1 MLAALGLFD
10 VKAELEGAGVTLLC
24 RTQTLSQDQ
33 VVAAIYE
40 TMIRPEQFDRF
51 MPGSKGAPGGL
62 ATGGKQQGRL
72 RAAPVLQAHFARAAE
87 IQEQQWQ
94 RAGRPHPG
102 AYSGKCSRFWL
113 LADPRADGGLLNA
126 SQRAARQLTGSV
138 PLPAAL
144 GLTQAAA
151 ELWQRY
157 LEDVRCGAFSWRDVL
172 LLASRNPGEQ
182 FLCRPV
188 RLNGAG
194 ASVAVMAERLEGGWT
209 AEAAAPVAAALGLRE
224 ADIEP
229 LKDTADSRG
238 GKVDGRLEQ
247 AADQAGAPGPAELIR
262 LAVFLMHEHS
272 RDLAVSRGEVLPPS
286 GTFEDSAG
294 QRSQYFRLGAETGQP
309 VIFVHGMLDGLAPL
323 QRLQPQLRTL
333 GFRVY
338 APMRRGYGGSVPLK
352 RGEDPA
358 DAFVQQLV
366 ALMAHENLQRPVL
379 LCHRGGALYGFIAA
393 SRLDSRIAGLVAAA
407 SNCAISSPRQFSGL
421 SGYAWLVALAATR
434 ANWMLPVLMRG
445 WAAALRWYGHKTL
458 LRMQTRSSSKERA
471 RLSQLDL
478 LQLLQQSQLLFQE
491 QGGAG
496 FMADVQM
503 LRQGARTVIPA
514 RVPRSVFVHGGED
527 HVAPLSAVR
536 EMLEGLPDARLC
548 ISRDAGALLFYN
560 FPELVLTALQDLT
573 SVSDG

>member
-1 MLAALGLFD
+1 M
-10 VKAELEGAGVTLLC
+10 TLLC
-24 RTQTLSQDQ
+24 HGQALSQDQ

-51 MPGSKGAPGGL
+51 TPGAQDGPGAAGADGTL
-62 ATGGKQQGRL
+62 QGRP

-102 AYSGKCSRFWL
+102 AYSGNCSRFWL
-113 LADPRADGGLLNA
+113 LAEARADGGLLNA
-126 SQRAARQLTGSV
+126 SQRAARQLTGNV

-151 ELWQRY
+151 ELWQTY
-157 LEDVRCGAFSWRDVL
+157 LENVGRGTFSWRDVL
-172 LLASRNPGEQ
+172 LLASRTPGEQ

-188 RLNGAG
+188 RLSGAD
-194 ASVAVMAERLEGGWT
+194 ASVAVMAERMEGVWT
-209 AEAAAPVAAALGLRE
+209 AEAAAPVAAALGLE
-224 ADIEP
+224 ETDFEP
-229 LKDTADSRG
+229 LKDAADSPG
-238 GKVDGRLEQ
+238 GKVDGRLER
-247 AADQAGAPGPAELIR
+247 AAGQAGAPGPAELIR
-262 LAVFLMHEHS
+262 LAVFLMNEHS

-286 GTFEDSAG
+286 ETFEDSAG
-294 QRSQYFRLGAETGQP
+294 RRSQYFRLGAETGQP
-309 VIFVHGMLDGLAPL
+309 VIFVHGMLDGIAPL

-358 DAFVQQLV
+358 EAFVQQLI

-407 SNCAISSPRQFSGL
+407 SNCTISSPRQFSGL

-434 ANWMLPVLMRG
+434 ANWMLPALMKG

-458 LRMQTRSSSKERA
+458 LHIQTRSGSKERA
-471 RLSQLDL
+471 RLAQLDL
-478 LQLLQQSQLLFQE
+478 LQLLQQSQVLFQE
-491 QGGAG
+491 QGGTG
-496 FMADVQM
+496 FVADVQM
-503 LRQGARTVIPA
+503 LRQGARTGMPA
-514 RVPRSVFVHGGED
+514 RGPRSVFVHGGED
-527 HVAPLSAVR
+527 HVSPLSAVR
-536 EMLEGLPDARLC
+536 EMLKGLPDARLC
-548 ISRDAGALLFYN
+548 ISQDAGALLLYH
-560 FPELVLTALQDLT
+560 FPDLVLTALQDLT
-573 SVSDG
+573 SASDG

>member
-1 MLAALGLFD
+1 MSLGQ
-10 VKAELEGAGVTLLC
+10 A
-24 RTQTLSQDQ
+24 LSQDQ

-51 MPGSKGAPGGL
+51 TPGAQDGPGAATARGAP
-62 ATGGKQQGRL
+62 KGRP

-102 AYSGKCSRFWL
+102 AYSGNCSRFWL
-113 LADPRADGGLLNA
+113 LAEARADGGLLNA
-126 SQRAARQLTGSV
+126 SQRAARQLTGTV
-138 PLPAAL
+138 PLPSAL
-144 GLTQAAA
+144 GLTKAAA
-151 ELWQRY
+151 ELWQSY
-157 LEDVRCGAFSWRDVL
+157 LEDVSCGDFSWRDVL
-172 LLASRNPGEQ
+172 LLASRTPGEQ

-188 RLNGAG
+188 RLSGAD

-209 AEAAAPVAAALGLRE
+209 AEAAVPVAAALGLQDSDL
-224 ADIEP
+224 AP
-229 LKDTADSRG
+229 LKETADSAG
-238 GKVDGRLEQ
+238 GKVDSWLQQ
-247 AADQAGAPGPAELIR
+247 AVDRAGAPGPAELIR
-262 LAVFLMHEHS
+262 LAAFLMNEHS

-286 GTFEDSAG
+286 RTFEDSAG
-294 QRSQYFRLGAETGQP
+294 RCSQYFRLGAETGQP
-309 VIFVHGMLDGLAPL
+309 VIFVHGMLDGIAPL

-352 RGEDPA
+352 RREDPA
-358 DAFVQQLV
+358 EAFVQQLI

-421 SGYAWLVALAATR
+421 SGYAWLVAQAATR
-434 ANWMLPVLMRG
+434 ANWLLPVLMRG

-458 LRMQTRSSSKERA
+458 LQIQTRSGSKERT

-478 LQLLQQSQLLFQE
+478 LQLLQQSQVLFQE

-503 LRQGARTVIPA
+503 LRQGIRTGMPA

-536 EMLEGLPDARLC
+536 EMLHGLPDARLC
-548 ISRDAGALLFYN
+548 ISQEAGALLFYN

-573 SVSDG
+573 SASDG